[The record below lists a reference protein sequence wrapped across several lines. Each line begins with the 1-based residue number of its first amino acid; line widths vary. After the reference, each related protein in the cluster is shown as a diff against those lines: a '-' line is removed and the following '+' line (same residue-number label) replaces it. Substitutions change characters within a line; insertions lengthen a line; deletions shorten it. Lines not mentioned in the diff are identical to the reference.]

1 MSRRHR
7 IVRAW
12 LAGACI
18 ATTVLSARAED
29 TQSDQPDDSTA
40 TTIAPPIEPQQSDV
54 TPARET
60 AQPPPGE
67 ARPQPSSL
75 EIWGSAGPSV
85 VFGEPA
91 NPAYAR
97 SFRRVGGLFE
107 LGVAYRSSYFVDPF
121 LSVSYANLAGGE
133 SRLPDGPWGTGGT
146 IEQRLGAWMIAPGVT
161 SDIWRFRLR
170 LALGLAIVTQN
181 YKFQGRDDSSAQLTI
196 SNQLGVGF
204 NALETER
211 FRLDAEA
218 RAVIAPGADVS
229 FVTLAVVARGDL
241 VQFGR

>member
-1 MSRRHR
+1 
-7 IVRAW
+7 
-12 LAGACI
+12 
-18 ATTVLSARAED
+18 
-29 TQSDQPDDSTA
+29 
-40 TTIAPPIEPQQSDV
+40 
-54 TPARET
+54 
-60 AQPPPGE
+60 
-67 ARPQPSSL
+67 
-75 EIWGSAGPSV
+75 

-97 SFRRVGGLFE
+97 SLRRVGGLVE

-121 LSVSYANLAGGE
+121 LSASYANLAGGE
-133 SRLPDGPWGTGGT
+133 SVLPDGPWGGGGT
-146 IEQRLGAWMIAPGVT
+146 IEQQLGAWVIAPGIT

-170 LALGLAIVTQN
+170 IGIGLAIVTQH
-181 YKFQGRDDSSAQLTI
+181 YRFQGRDDSSVQLPL
-196 SNQLGVGF
+196 SNQLGLGF

-218 RAVIAPGADVS
+218 RAILAPGADVS